1 VRSSQRGFYRRRST
15 DSCDGPRS
23 GHRDIGIEPSV
34 PPARG
39 PSYFYGTLPCMV
51 PISAAAHT
59 ADLTLLFDV
68 LAIVAFGVAIWL
80 AVSARWIAALVTALI
95 AILIL
100 VYAG

>member
-1 VRSSQRGFYRRRST
+1 
-15 DSCDGPRS
+15 
-23 GHRDIGIEPSV
+23 
-34 PPARG
+34 
-39 PSYFYGTLPCMV
+39 MV

>member
-1 VRSSQRGFYRRRST
+1 
-15 DSCDGPRS
+15 
-23 GHRDIGIEPSV
+23 
-34 PPARG
+34 
-39 PSYFYGTLPCMV
+39 MV

-68 LAIVAFGVAIWL
+68 LAIVGFAAAIWL